1 MSINLV
7 DAIQE
12 NLGLPV
18 LQKIDP
24 NTQEVKKP
32 DGISSSDYIGQ
43 AAIPTVLL
51 GLYKYS
57 RTPEGNVAILDGEL
71 SAKLLDSIFG
81 ESKASVIEKI
91 ASYTNNSIDYSTR
104 QMESIAREAV
114 HIIRLNLNGNT
125 TDNSVT
131 GFLSDQRSNI
141 LKCLPAGLQI
151 GEHLQDNTMD
161 DRTNKMEG
169 PMSGVMHWVEKL
181 FSTPD
186 RKKDENF

>member
-7 DAIQE
+7 DTIQ
-12 NLGLPV
+12 NNMGLPI

-32 DGISSSDYIGQ
+32 ENFTPREYLGQ

-57 RTPEGNVAILDGEL
+57 RTTDGNVYIINCEL
-71 SAKLLDSIFG
+71 SGNLLDSIFG
-81 ESKASVIEKI
+81 DLKAPVVERV
-91 ASYTNNSIDYSTR
+91 ASYTNNSMEYTED
-104 QMESIAREAV
+104 QMEQIAREAMHV
-114 HIIRLNLNGNT
+114 IRTNLKDHT
-125 TDNSVT
+125 TDNGVT
-131 GFLSDQRSNI
+131 VFLTDQRSNI
-141 LKCLPAGLQI
+141 LKCLPAELQI
-151 GEHLQDNTMD
+151 GEILQDNTMD

-169 PMSGVMHWVEKL
+169 PISAAVHWVEKL

-186 RKKDENF
+186 RKKEENF